1 MELIQNE
8 CPGAVG
14 FEGCLAAL
22 PASLSWAVPSLTDV
36 LLLVK
41 KRAPALLPK
50 MADVVAEEKVSLN
63 WD

>member
-1 MELIQNE
+1 MNPQEQLDLR
-8 CPGAVG
+8 GV
-14 FEGCLAAL
+14 L
-22 PASLSWAVPSLTDV
+22 LSQPLWAVQCPSLTDV